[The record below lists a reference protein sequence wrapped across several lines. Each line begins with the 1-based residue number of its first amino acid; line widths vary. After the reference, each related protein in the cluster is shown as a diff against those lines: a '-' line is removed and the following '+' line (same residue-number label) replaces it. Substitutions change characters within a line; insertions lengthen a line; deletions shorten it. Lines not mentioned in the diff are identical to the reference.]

1 MYNFSCA
8 LNESYAAQVTVVG
21 GGPAGVCA
29 AIAAARNGA
38 KTLLIESGNCL
49 GGMATLGQVNPFM
62 TCYDKDGDNMI
73 IRGLF
78 KEIVDRLVARGAAI
92 DPGQVPA
99 GSAFTS
105 YIVVGHNHVTPFDAE
120 TLKVVLDEMCCEAGV
135 QVLFHSTFVPPVM
148 EENRLTGLVIMTKG
162 GLKLVKSDIVIDCTG
177 DADVAY
183 RSGVPCEMGDEAS
196 GRIQP
201 VTMFFRIDMIVVE
214 GNERY
219 TEEQIIEAAG
229 VQKEQNLVL
238 LNKYKVKQSIFD
250 TLPYVET
257 VVINRK
263 YPDALILT
271 VTECTAS
278 AALTG
283 ENGTW
288 LMSDKGK
295 ILERAAQIP
304 EGCARVTGCTLVEPA
319 VGAMAAFADE
329 DSYKFERLLTLLRT
343 AEDKQLLS
351 MIGEIDL
358 SDGTAITFTYLDRFT
373 VKMPW
378 DADIA
383 YKLGNVRTVVEQL
396 EANQT
401 GTINLM
407 NDGRAD
413 FIPE

>member
-1 MYNFSCA
+1 MASKRRNRRRRRGRASFPLRLLCLA
-8 LNESYAAQVTVVG
+8 VV
-21 GGPAGVCA
+21 
-29 AIAAARNGA
+29 IAAFLGA
-38 KTLLIESGNCL
+38 L
-49 GGMATLGQVNPFM
+49 
-62 TCYDKDGDNMI
+62 
-73 IRGLF
+73 
-78 KEIVDRLVARGAAI
+78 
-92 DPGQVPA
+92 
-99 GSAFTS
+99 
-105 YIVVGHNHVTPFDAE
+105 
-120 TLKVVLDEMCCEAGV
+120 
-135 QVLFHSTFVPPVM
+135 
-148 EENRLTGLVIMTKG
+148 
-162 GLKLVKSDIVIDCTG
+162 
-177 DADVAY
+177 
-183 RSGVPCEMGDEAS
+183 
-196 GRIQP
+196 
-201 VTMFFRIDMIVVE
+201 TMFFRIDMIVVE

-288 LMSDKGK
+288 LMSDEGK
-295 ILERAAQIP
+295 ILERA
-304 EGCARVTGCTLVEPA
+304 TGCTLVEPA

>member
-1 MYNFSCA
+1 MASKRRNRRRRRGRASFPLRLLCLA
-8 LNESYAAQVTVVG
+8 VV
-21 GGPAGVCA
+21 
-29 AIAAARNGA
+29 IAAFLGA
-38 KTLLIESGNCL
+38 L
-49 GGMATLGQVNPFM
+49 
-62 TCYDKDGDNMI
+62 
-73 IRGLF
+73 
-78 KEIVDRLVARGAAI
+78 
-92 DPGQVPA
+92 
-99 GSAFTS
+99 
-105 YIVVGHNHVTPFDAE
+105 
-120 TLKVVLDEMCCEAGV
+120 
-135 QVLFHSTFVPPVM
+135 
-148 EENRLTGLVIMTKG
+148 
-162 GLKLVKSDIVIDCTG
+162 
-177 DADVAY
+177 
-183 RSGVPCEMGDEAS
+183 
-196 GRIQP
+196 
-201 VTMFFRIDMIVVE
+201 TMFFRINMIVVE

-283 ENGTW
+283 ENDTW
-288 LMSDKGK
+288 LMSDEGK
-295 ILERAAQIP
+295 ILERASQIP

>member
-1 MYNFSCA
+1 MASKRSNRRRRRGRASFPLRLLCLA
-8 LNESYAAQVTVVG
+8 VV
-21 GGPAGVCA
+21 
-29 AIAAARNGA
+29 IAAFLGA
-38 KTLLIESGNCL
+38 L
-49 GGMATLGQVNPFM
+49 
-62 TCYDKDGDNMI
+62 
-73 IRGLF
+73 
-78 KEIVDRLVARGAAI
+78 
-92 DPGQVPA
+92 
-99 GSAFTS
+99 
-105 YIVVGHNHVTPFDAE
+105 
-120 TLKVVLDEMCCEAGV
+120 
-135 QVLFHSTFVPPVM
+135 
-148 EENRLTGLVIMTKG
+148 
-162 GLKLVKSDIVIDCTG
+162 
-177 DADVAY
+177 
-183 RSGVPCEMGDEAS
+183 
-196 GRIQP
+196 
-201 VTMFFRIDMIVVE
+201 TMFFRIDMIVVE

-283 ENGTW
+283 ENDTW
-288 LMSDKGK
+288 LMSDEGK

-343 AEDKQLLS
+343 AGDKQLLS

>member
-1 MYNFSCA
+1 
-8 LNESYAAQVTVVG
+8 
-21 GGPAGVCA
+21 
-29 AIAAARNGA
+29 
-38 KTLLIESGNCL
+38 
-49 GGMATLGQVNPFM
+49 
-62 TCYDKDGDNMI
+62 
-73 IRGLF
+73 
-78 KEIVDRLVARGAAI
+78 
-92 DPGQVPA
+92 
-99 GSAFTS
+99 
-105 YIVVGHNHVTPFDAE
+105 
-120 TLKVVLDEMCCEAGV
+120 
-135 QVLFHSTFVPPVM
+135 
-148 EENRLTGLVIMTKG
+148 
-162 GLKLVKSDIVIDCTG
+162 
-177 DADVAY
+177 
-183 RSGVPCEMGDEAS
+183 
-196 GRIQP
+196 
-201 VTMFFRIDMIVVE
+201 MFFRIDMIVVE

-288 LMSDKGK
+288 LMSD
-295 ILERAAQIP
+295 RAKFWS
-304 EGCARVTGCTLVEPA
+304 ARRRSRGLRARDGCTLVEPA

>member
-1 MYNFSCA
+1 MASKRRNRRRRRGRASFPLRLLCLA
-8 LNESYAAQVTVVG
+8 VV
-21 GGPAGVCA
+21 
-29 AIAAARNGA
+29 IAAFLGA
-38 KTLLIESGNCL
+38 L
-49 GGMATLGQVNPFM
+49 
-62 TCYDKDGDNMI
+62 
-73 IRGLF
+73 
-78 KEIVDRLVARGAAI
+78 
-92 DPGQVPA
+92 
-99 GSAFTS
+99 
-105 YIVVGHNHVTPFDAE
+105 
-120 TLKVVLDEMCCEAGV
+120 
-135 QVLFHSTFVPPVM
+135 
-148 EENRLTGLVIMTKG
+148 
-162 GLKLVKSDIVIDCTG
+162 
-177 DADVAY
+177 
-183 RSGVPCEMGDEAS
+183 
-196 GRIQP
+196 
-201 VTMFFRIDMIVVE
+201 TMFFRIDMIVVE

-288 LMSDKGK
+288 LMSDEGK

-304 EGCARVTGCTLVEPA
+304 EGCARVTGC
-319 VGAMAAFADE
+319 
-329 DSYKFERLLTLLRT
+329 
-343 AEDKQLLS
+343 
-351 MIGEIDL
+351 L

>member
-1 MYNFSCA
+1 MNASEVLKGFAMKQVY
-8 LNESYAAQVTVVG
+8 SYLDKDPETNL
-21 GGPAGVCA
+21 P
-29 AIAAARNGA
+29 N
-38 KTLLIESGNCL
+38 LLDMLEK
-49 GGMATLGQVNPFM
+49 
-62 TCYDKDGDNMI
+62 YDKNGQAVTTQVEG
-73 IRGLF
+73 IR
-78 KEIVDRLVARGAAI
+78 AALS
-92 DPGQVPA
+92 DPNNNW
-99 GSAFTS
+99 S
-105 YIVVGHNHVTPFDAE
+105 
-120 TLKVVLDEMCCEAGV
+120 
-135 QVLFHSTFVPPVM
+135 
-148 EENRLTGLVIMTKG
+148 
-162 GLKLVKSDIVIDCTG
+162 KLVKSLWTDID
-177 DADVAY
+177 
-183 RSGVPCEMGDEAS
+183 DEQ
-196 GRIQP
+196 R
-201 VTMFFRIDMIVVE
+201 
-214 GNERY
+214 
-219 TEEQIIEAAG
+219 
-229 VQKEQNLVL
+229 KKL
-238 LNKYKVKQSIFD
+238 
-250 TLPYVET
+250 VET

-271 VTECTAS
+271 VTECSAS

-288 LMSDKGK
+288 LMSDEGK

-304 EGCARVTGCTLVEPA
+304 EGCARVMGCALVAPE
-319 VGAMAAFADE
+319 VGAQAMFAEE
-329 DSYKFERLLTLLRT
+329 DSYKFERLLALLRT